1 MYIKE
6 IELNNFR
13 IYKGVNRIPLTPK
26 DDKNIFIVSGQNG
39 FGKTTF
45 LMSLVWCLYGKN
57 MEQVDAMYKKE
68 IADKGNYTKYIA
80 DSMNRKAA
88 EEGETEFSVTISFV
102 GVNVQNVLCDV
113 VVKRSYN
120 IITGTSDKIE
130 VSISGQPQEL
140 IENLSQDNQEGEEIF
155 IRDFILPIAIAKF
168 FFFDAEKI
176 TSLAEINQKDQ
187 RRQLSQ
193 AYSEVLGIQKYET
206 LKDNL
211 EDKLD
216 EFRGRSENWRYQSQL
231 NTLESKIKNAD
242 LKIEIYEN
250 QISELNESITQKKYE
265 SDEILKKLVRAG
277 DKMSLEDLAK
287 LQEEKAK
294 LEKNKNELQ
303 EQLKGTFDF
312 IPFALAGE
320 TLANVSEQ
328 IDKEKLLS
336 EQKYK
341 QDDVKDKI
349 TKIRQDIES
358 EKQTLKFVPEIQT
371 ADFFIKQIE
380 KLVKKYFYSDVQE
393 IDENLKTLHDFSAN
407 QTNEINQLISSIKN
421 NFKYQFE
428 NLNNDY
434 SHIKNQLDA
443 INRKIRDAE
452 RNAQDSHIAD
462 LRDKKEKL
470 DLEISEKQQETGAL
484 NKNIFDLK
492 EELKKNK
499 QEQTSLRNMI
509 DARAKYSVKAQK
521 TKQLVNTLEVFITKF
536 KEQKKESL
544 QTKMLDALT
553 RLLHKKEF
561 VQRVDVDILTSED
574 IDIIL
579 YGENNKEIDKSGLSM
594 GERQLYASALLS
606 SLVSES
612 EIDFPVFIDS
622 PMQKFDKQHAEN
634 IIKYFY
640 PNVAKQVV
648 IYPLLYK
655 ELNEDEYKLLQ
666 ANVCKTFLINNTS
679 SDSSEFLET
688 EPDKF
693 FTTYNQISNANYH
706 KDF

>member
-13 IYKGVNRIPLTPK
+13 IYKGVNKISLAPK
-26 DDKNIFIVSGQNG
+26 GEKNIVIVSGQNG

-57 MEQVDAMYKKE
+57 MEQVDSMYKKE
-68 IADKGNYTKYIA
+68 IDDKGNYTKYIA
-80 DSMNRKAA
+80 DSMNRKAF
-88 EEGETEFSVTISFV
+88 EEGETEFSVTISFS

-120 IITGTSDKIE
+120 IVTGTSDKIE
-130 VSISGQPQEL
+130 VLISGQPQEL
-140 IENLSQDNQEGEEIF
+140 IDNLSQDNQKGEEIF

-216 EFRGRSENWRYQSQL
+216 EYRKKSAKKEDKQKLNQIGTDIL
-231 NTLESKIKNAD
+231 NTELEIDNNEATIQEIKD
-242 LKIEIYEN
+242 EITL
-250 QISELNESITQKKYE
+250 IKRE
-265 SDEILKKLVRAG
+265 SDEISLKLVKAG
-277 DKMSLEDLAK
+277 AKMSLEELNNFRK
-287 LQEEKAK
+287 EQ
-294 LEKNKNELQ
+294 LELDQKKNSIQ
-303 EQLKGTFDF
+303 DQLKGTFDF

-320 TLANVSEQ
+320 TLANVAEQ
-328 IDKEKLLS
+328 IENERLLS

-341 QDDVKDKI
+341 QDDVKEKI

-358 EKQTLKFVPEIQT
+358 EKQTLKFVPEVQT
-371 ADFFIKQIE
+371 SDFYITQIE
-380 KLVKKYFYSDVQE
+380 KLVKKYFFSDIQD
-393 IDENLKTLHDFSAN
+393 IDENLKIIHDFSAN
-407 QTNEINQLISSIKN
+407 QTNEINQLVTSIKN

-428 NLNNDY
+428 KLNTEY
-434 SHIKNQLDA
+434 SLIKNQLDS

-452 RNAQDSHIAD
+452 KNAQDSHIAD
-462 LRDKKEKL
+462 LRDKKVTL
-470 DLEISEKQQETGAL
+470 DKNLSEKEQEIGSL
-484 NKNIFDLK
+484 NQKIDDLK
-492 EELKKNK
+492 ERLKKLR
-499 QEQTSLRNMI
+499 QEQTSIRKQI
-509 DARAKYSVKAQK
+509 DDSTQFSEKEQK
-521 TKQLVNTLEVFITKF
+521 TKQLIKTLEIFITKF

-544 QTKMLDALT
+544 QKKMLDALT
-553 RLLHKKEF
+553 RLLHKKDF
-561 VQRVDVDILTSED
+561 VHHVDVDILTSED

-579 YGENNKEIDKSGLSM
+579 YSKANKEIDKSGLSM

-634 IIKYFY
+634 IIKHFY
-640 PNVAKQVV
+640 PNVSNQVV

-655 ELNEDEYKLLQ
+655 ELTEEEYKLLQ
-666 ANVCKTFLINNTS
+666 PNVCKTFLILNTS
-679 SDSSEFLET
+679 TDSSEFIET
-688 EPDKF
+688 EPKNF
-693 FTTYNQISNANYH
+693 FTTYNKISNAN
-706 KDF
+706 

>member
-13 IYKGVNRIPLTPK
+13 IYKGVNRISLIPK
-26 DDKNIFIVSGQNG
+26 DEKNIVIVSGQNG

-68 IADKGNYTKYIA
+68 IDEKGSYTRYIT

-88 EEGETEFSVTISFV
+88 EEGKTEFSVTISFAE
-102 GVNVQNVLCDV
+102 VNVQNVLCDV
-113 VVKRSYN
+113 VVRRSYN
-120 IITGTSDKIE
+120 IVTGTSDKIE
-130 VSISGQPQEL
+130 VLISGQPQEL
-140 IENLSQDNQEGEEIF
+140 IENLSQDNQKSEEIF

-206 LKDNL
+206 LKNDL

-216 EFRGRSENWRYQSQL
+216 EYRKKSAKKEDKQKLNQL
-231 NTLESKIKNAD
+231 EADIKNAD
-242 LKIEIYEN
+242 IEIEN
-250 QISELNESITQKKYE
+250 CENKITELKEQITQKKHE
-265 SDEILKKLVRAG
+265 SDDISLKLVKAG
-277 DKMSLEDLAK
+277 DKMSLEELTS
-287 LQEEKAK
+287 LQTEKSK
-294 LEKNKNELQ
+294 LEQNKNTLQ

-320 TLANVSEQ
+320 TLANVAEQ
-328 IDKEKLLS
+328 IEYERLLS

-341 QDDVKDKI
+341 QDDVKEKI
-349 TKIRQDIES
+349 TKIRQDIEI
-358 EKQTLKFVPEIQT
+358 EKPNSKVIFDRIQIC
-371 ADFFIKQIE
+371 DFYELQIE
-380 KLVKKYFYSDVQE
+380 RLVKKYFYSDVQE
-393 IDENLKTLHDFSAN
+393 INENLKILHEFSAN
-407 QTNEINQLISSIKN
+407 QTNEINQLISSVKN

-428 NLNNDY
+428 NLNNEY
-434 SHIKNQLDA
+434 SYIKNQLDA
-443 INRKIRDAE
+443 ISRKIRDAE
-452 RNAQDSHIAD
+452 KNAQDSHIAD
-462 LRDKKEKL
+462 LRDKKEIL
-470 DLEISEKQQETGAL
+470 DKKISEKEQEVGAL
-484 NKNIFDLK
+484 NQKIDDLK
-492 EELKKNK
+492 EVLKKYRQDLTAIRK
-499 QEQTSLRNMI
+499 QI
-509 DARAKYSVKAQK
+509 DDSTQYSEKEQK
-521 TKQLVNTLEVFITKF
+521 TKQIIRTLEIFITKF

-544 QTKMLDALT
+544 QLKMLDALT
-553 RLLHKKEF
+553 RLLHKKDF

-574 IDIIL
+574 IDIVL
-579 YGENNKEIDKSGLSM
+579 YGENDKEIDKSGLSM

-634 IIKYFY
+634 IIRHFY

-655 ELNEDEYKLLQ
+655 ELTEDEYNLLQ
-666 ANVCKTFLINNTS
+666 SNVCKTFLINNTS

-688 EPDKF
+688 EPHKF
-693 FTTYNQISNANYH
+693 FSTYNQINDAN
-706 KDF
+706 

>member
-13 IYKGVNRIPLTPK
+13 IYKGVNRISLMPK
-26 DDKNIFIVSGQNG
+26 DGKNIIIVSGQNG

-68 IADKGNYTKYIA
+68 IDDKNNYTKYIT

-88 EEGETEFSVTISFV
+88 ENGETEFSVTISFS

-120 IITGTSDKIE
+120 IITGTSDIIE
-130 VSISGQPQEL
+130 VLISGQPQEL
-140 IENLSQDNQEGEEIF
+140 IENLSKENQKGEEIF
-155 IRDFILPIAIAKF
+155 IREFILPIAIAKF

-187 RRQLSQ
+187 RRLLSQ

-206 LKDNL
+206 LKNNL

-216 EFRGRSENWRYQSQL
+216 EYRKKSAKKEDKQKL
-231 NTLESKIKNAD
+231 NELETTIKNAE
-242 LKIEIYEN
+242 LECEYCENTIIELEED
-250 QISELNESITQKKYE
+250 ISQKKHE
-265 SDEILKKLVRAG
+265 SDDISLKLIRAG
-277 DKMSLEDLAK
+277 DKMTLEELTNLRDDKANLEQKKKDLH
-287 LQEEKAK
+287 
-294 LEKNKNELQ
+294 

-320 TLANVSEQ
+320 TLANIAEQ
-328 IDKEKLLS
+328 IESERLLS

-341 QDDVKDKI
+341 QDDVKEKI

-358 EKQTLKFVPEIQT
+358 EKQTLKFVPEVKT
-371 ADFFIKQIE
+371 SDFFINQIE

-393 IDENLKTLHDFSAN
+393 IDETLKILHDFSAN
-407 QTNEINQLISSIKN
+407 QTNEINQLISSVKN

-434 SHIKNQLDA
+434 SYIKNQIDA

-452 RNAQDSHIAD
+452 KNAQDSHIAE
-462 LRDKKEKL
+462 LRDKKEQL
-470 DLEISEKQQETGAL
+470 NRNISEKEQRIGSLYQ
-484 NKNIFDLK
+484 KIDDLK
-492 EELKKNK
+492 EALKKHRK
-499 QEQTSLRNMI
+499 HQTDLRNQI
-509 DARAKYSVKAQK
+509 DDSVQYSKKEQK
-521 TKQLVNTLEVFITKF
+521 TKQLIKTLEVFITKF

-544 QTKMLDALT
+544 QIKMLDALT
-553 RLLHKKEF
+553 RLLHKKDF
-561 VQRVDVDILTSED
+561 VKQVDVDILTSED

-579 YGENNKEIDKSGLSM
+579 YNESDKEIDKSGLSM

-634 IIKYFY
+634 IIRHFY
-640 PNVAKQVV
+640 PNVSKQVV

-655 ELNEDEYKLLQ
+655 ELNEDEYKILQ
-666 ANVCKTFLINNTS
+666 SNVCKTFLINNIS

-688 EPDKF
+688 DPYNF
-693 FTTYNQISNANYH
+693 FNIYNQISNAN
-706 KDF
+706 

>member
-1 MYIKE
+1 MYISE

-13 IYKGVNRIPLTPK
+13 IYKGVNRISLTPK
-26 DDKNIFIVSGQNG
+26 DEKNIVIVSGQNG

-68 IADKGNYTKYIA
+68 IDDKGNYTKYIA

-88 EEGETEFSVTISFV
+88 EEGETEFSVTIYFS

-113 VVKRSYN
+113 IVKRSYN
-120 IITGTSDKIE
+120 IVTSTSDKIE
-130 VSISGQPQEL
+130 VLISGQPQEL
-140 IENLSQDNQEGEEIF
+140 IENLSQDNQKGEEIF

-216 EFRGRSENWRYQSQL
+216 EYRKKSAKKEDKQKLNQL
-231 NTLESKIKNAD
+231 EADIKNAD
-242 LKIEIYEN
+242 IEIEN
-250 QISELNESITQKKYE
+250 CEAKIKELKEEINQKKHD
-265 SDEILKKLVRAG
+265 SDEISLKLVKAG
-277 DKMSLEDLAK
+277 DKMSLEELTNLRNDKTDLEQKKSA
-287 LQEEKAK
+287 
-294 LEKNKNELQ
+294 LQ

-320 TLANVSEQ
+320 TLANVAEQ
-328 IDKEKLLS
+328 IENERLLS

-341 QDDVKDKI
+341 QDDVKEKI
-349 TKIRQDIES
+349 TRIRQDIEL
-358 EKQTLKFVPEIQT
+358 EKPNSKVVFDRIQIC
-371 ADFFIKQIE
+371 DFYEKQIE
-380 KLVKKYFYSDVQE
+380 KLVKKYFYSDIQE
-393 IDENLKTLHDFSAN
+393 IDENLKILHDFSAN
-407 QTNEINQLISSIKN
+407 QTNEINQLISSVKN

-428 NLNNDY
+428 NLNNEY
-434 SHIKNQLDA
+434 SYIKNQLDA

-452 RNAQDSHIAD
+452 KNAQDGHIAD
-462 LRDKKEKL
+462 LRDKKEQL
-470 DLEISEKQQETGAL
+470 DKKISEKEQEIGSL
-484 NKNIFDLK
+484 NQKIDDLK
-492 EELKKNK
+492 EQLKKHRQDQTAIRK
-499 QEQTSLRNMI
+499 QI
-509 DARAKYSVKAQK
+509 DDSTQYSEKEQK
-521 TKQLVNTLEVFITKF
+521 TKQLIKTLEIFITKF
-536 KEQKKESL
+536 KGQKKESL

-553 RLLHKKEF
+553 RLLHKKDF

-579 YGENNKEIDKSGLSM
+579 YNESNKEIDKSGLSM

-634 IIKYFY
+634 IIKHFY
-640 PNVAKQVV
+640 PSVSKQVI

-655 ELNEDEYKLLQ
+655 ELTEEEYRLLQ
-666 ANVCKTFLINNTS
+666 PNVCKTFLINNTS
-679 SDSSEFLET
+679 IDSSQFLEI
-688 EPDKF
+688 EPDNF
-693 FTTYNQISNANYH
+693 FTTYNQISNAN
-706 KDF
+706 

>member
-13 IYKGVNRIPLTPK
+13 IYKGVNKISLAPK
-26 DDKNIFIVSGQNG
+26 GEKNIVIVSGQNG

-57 MEQVDAMYKKE
+57 MEQVDSMYKKE
-68 IADKGNYTKYIA
+68 IDDKGNYTKYIA
-80 DSMNRKAA
+80 DSMNRKAF
-88 EEGETEFSVTISFV
+88 EEGETEFSVTISFS

-113 VVKRSYN
+113 IVKRSYN
-120 IITGTSDKIE
+120 IVSGTSDKIE
-130 VSISGQPQEL
+130 VWISGQPQEL
-140 IENLSQDNQEGEEIF
+140 IENLSQDNQKGEEIF

-193 AYSEVLGIQKYET
+193 AYSEVLGIQKYEM

-216 EFRGRSENWRYQSQL
+216 EYRKKSAKKDDKQKL
-231 NTLESKIKNAD
+231 NSLEAYIKNAD
-242 LKIEIYEN
+242 LEIDN
-250 QISELNESITQKKYE
+250 NEARICDLKDEINLIKRE
-265 SDEILKKLVRAG
+265 SDEISLKLVKAG
-277 DKMSLEDLAK
+277 DKMSLEELSNLK
-287 LQEEKAK
+287 EEKIN
-294 LEKNKNELQ
+294 LELKKNQIQ
-303 EQLKGTFDF
+303 EQLKGTFDY

-320 TLANVSEQ
+320 ILANVSEQ
-328 IDKEKLLS
+328 IENERLLS

-341 QDDVKDKI
+341 QDDVKEKI

-371 ADFFIKQIE
+371 SDFYINQIE
-380 KLVKKYFYSDVQE
+380 KLVKKYFFADVQD
-393 IDENLKTLHDFSAN
+393 IDENLKIIHDFSAN
-407 QTNEINQLISSIKN
+407 QTNELNQLISSIKN

-428 NLNNDY
+428 KLNTEY
-434 SHIKNQLDA
+434 SSLKNQLDS

-452 RNAQDSHIAD
+452 KNAQDSHIAE
-462 LRDKKEKL
+462 LRDKKVIL
-470 DLEISEKQQETGAL
+470 DNTQSEKQQEIGSL
-484 NKNIFDLK
+484 NQKIDDSK
-492 EELKKNK
+492 ERLKKFR
-499 QEQTSLRNMI
+499 QEQTAIRKQI
-509 DARAKYSVKAQK
+509 DDSTQFSEKEQK
-521 TKQLVNTLEVFITKF
+521 TKQLIKTLEIFITKF

-544 QTKMLDALT
+544 QKKMLDALT
-553 RLLHKKEF
+553 RLLHKKDF
-561 VQRVDVDILTSED
+561 VHHVDVDILTSED

-579 YGENNKEIDKSGLSM
+579 YSDANKEIDKSGLSM

-634 IIKYFY
+634 IIKHFY
-640 PNVAKQVV
+640 PNVSNQVV

-655 ELNEDEYKLLQ
+655 ELTEEEYKLLQ
-666 ANVCKTFLINNTS
+666 PNVCKTFLILNTS
-679 SDSSEFLET
+679 TDSSEFLET
-688 EPDKF
+688 EPKNF
-693 FTTYNQISNANYH
+693 FTTYNKISNAN
-706 KDF
+706 

>member
-13 IYKGVNRIPLTPK
+13 IYKGVNKISLAPK
-26 DDKNIFIVSGQNG
+26 GEKNIVIVSGQNG

-57 MEQVDAMYKKE
+57 MEQVDSMYKKE
-68 IADKGNYTKYIA
+68 IDDKGNYTKYIA
-80 DSMNRKAA
+80 DSMNRKAF
-88 EEGETEFSVTISFV
+88 EEGETEFSVTISFS

-120 IITGTSDKIE
+120 IVTGTSDKIE
-130 VSISGQPQEL
+130 VLISGQPQEL
-140 IENLSQDNQEGEEIF
+140 IDNLSQDNQKGEEIF

-216 EFRGRSENWRYQSQL
+216 EYRKKSAKKEDKQKL
-231 NTLESKIKNAD
+231 
-242 LKIEIYEN
+242 N
-250 QISELNESITQKKYE
+250 QIGTDILNAELEIDNNEATIQEIKDEITHVKRE
-265 SDEILKKLVRAG
+265 SDEISLKLVKAG
-277 DKMSLEDLAK
+277 AKMSLEELNNFRK
-287 LQEEKAK
+287 EQ
-294 LEKNKNELQ
+294 LELEQKKNSIQ
-303 EQLKGTFDF
+303 DQLKGTFDF

-320 TLANVSEQ
+320 TLANVAEQ
-328 IDKEKLLS
+328 IENERLLS

-341 QDDVKDKI
+341 QDDVKEKI

-358 EKQTLKFVPEIQT
+358 EKQTLKFVPEVQT
-371 ADFFIKQIE
+371 SDFYITQIE
-380 KLVKKYFYSDVQE
+380 KLVKKYFFSDIQD
-393 IDENLKTLHDFSAN
+393 IDENLKIIHDFSAN
-407 QTNEINQLISSIKN
+407 QTNEINQLVTSIKN

-428 NLNNDY
+428 KLNTEY
-434 SHIKNQLDA
+434 SFIKNQLDS

-452 RNAQDSHIAD
+452 KNAQDSHIAD
-462 LRDKKEKL
+462 LRDKKVIL
-470 DLEISEKQQETGAL
+470 DNNLSEKEQEIGSL
-484 NKNIFDLK
+484 NQKIDDLK
-492 EELKKNK
+492 ERLKKLR
-499 QEQTSLRNMI
+499 QEQTSIRKQI
-509 DARAKYSVKAQK
+509 DDSTQFSEKEQK
-521 TKQLVNTLEVFITKF
+521 TKQLIKTLEIFITKF

-544 QTKMLDALT
+544 QKKMLDALT
-553 RLLHKKEF
+553 RLLHKKDF
-561 VQRVDVDILTSED
+561 VHHVDVDILTSED

-579 YGENNKEIDKSGLSM
+579 YNKANKEIDKSGLSM

-634 IIKYFY
+634 IIKHFY
-640 PNVAKQVV
+640 PNVSNQVV

-655 ELNEDEYKLLQ
+655 ELTEEEYKLLQ
-666 ANVCKTFLINNTS
+666 PNVCKTFLILNTS
-679 SDSSEFLET
+679 TDSSEFLET
-688 EPDKF
+688 EPKNF
-693 FTTYNQISNANYH
+693 FTTYNKISNAN
-706 KDF
+706 

>member
-13 IYKGVNRIPLTPK
+13 IYKGVNRISLMPK
-26 DDKNIFIVSGQNG
+26 DDKNIVIVSGQNG

-68 IADKGNYTKYIA
+68 IDDKGNYTKYIA

-88 EEGETEFSVTISFV
+88 ENGETEFSVTISFS

-130 VSISGQPQEL
+130 VLISGQPQEL
-140 IENLSQDNQEGEEIF
+140 IENLSQDNQKGEEIF

-206 LKDNL
+206 LKNNL
-211 EDKLD
+211 DDKLD
-216 EFRGRSENWRYQSQL
+216 EYRKKSAKKEDKQKLNQL
-231 NTLESKIKNAD
+231 EADIKNAD
-242 LKIEIYEN
+242 LEIENCETKIKELKEEIN
-250 QISELNESITQKKYE
+250 QKKHE
-265 SDEILKKLVRAG
+265 SDEISLKLVKAG
-277 DKMSLEDLAK
+277 DKMSLEELTN
-287 LQEEKAK
+287 LRNEKTN
-294 LEKNKNELQ
+294 LEQKKNTLQ

-320 TLANVSEQ
+320 TLANVAEQ
-328 IDKEKLLS
+328 IESERLLS
-336 EQKYK
+336 EQKYR
-341 QDDVKDKI
+341 QDDVKEKI
-349 TKIRQDIES
+349 TKIRQDIEL
-358 EKQTLKFVPEIQT
+358 EKPNSKVVFDRIQIC
-371 ADFFIKQIE
+371 DFYERQIE
-380 KLVKKYFYSDVQE
+380 KLVRKYFYSDIE
-393 IDENLKTLHDFSAN
+393 DIEENLKTLHDFSAN
-407 QTNEINQLISSIKN
+407 QTNEINQLISSVKN

-428 NLNNDY
+428 NLNNEY
-434 SHIKNQLDA
+434 ASIKNQLDA

-452 RNAQDSHIAD
+452 KNSQDSHIAD
-462 LRDKKEKL
+462 LRDKKEIL
-470 DLEISEKQQETGAL
+470 DVKISEKEQEIGSL
-484 NKNIFDLK
+484 NQKIDDFK
-492 EELKKNK
+492 EQLKKFRQDQTAIRK
-499 QEQTSLRNMI
+499 QI
-509 DARAKYSVKAQK
+509 DDSMQYSEKEQK
-521 TKQLVNTLEVFITKF
+521 TKQLIKTLEVFITKF

-544 QTKMLDALT
+544 QTKMLNTLT
-553 RLLHKKEF
+553 RLLHKKDF

-574 IDIIL
+574 IDIVL
-579 YGENNKEIDKSGLSM
+579 YNESNKEIDKSGLSM

-634 IIKYFY
+634 IIKHFY
-640 PNVAKQVV
+640 PSVSKQVI

-655 ELNEDEYKLLQ
+655 ELTEEEYELLQ
-666 ANVCKTFLINNTS
+666 PNVCKTFLINNTS
-679 SDSSEFLET
+679 TDSSEFLET
-688 EPDKF
+688 ETDNF
-693 FTTYNQISNANYH
+693 FTTYNMISNAN
-706 KDF
+706 

>member
-1 MYIKE
+1 MLINE

-13 IYKGVNRIPLTPK
+13 IYKGVNRISLTPK
-26 DDKNIFIVSGQNG
+26 EGKNVIIVSGQNG

-68 IADKGNYTKYIA
+68 IDDKGNYTKYIA
-80 DSMNRKAA
+80 DSMNRKSA
-88 EEGETEFSVTISFV
+88 EEGETEFWVKISFS
-102 GVNVQNVLCDV
+102 GVNVQNVMCDV

-120 IITGTSDKIE
+120 IVTGTSDKIE
-130 VSISGQPQEL
+130 VWISGQPQEL
-140 IENLSQDNQEGEEIF
+140 IENLSQDNQKGEEIF

-187 RRQLSQ
+187 RRQLSK

-216 EFRGRSENWRYQSQL
+216 EYRKKSAKKEDKQKLNQLEADIKNTDIEIENC
-231 NTLESKIKNAD
+231 ESKIKD
-242 LKIEIYEN
+242 LKEEIN
-250 QISELNESITQKKYE
+250 QKKHE
-265 SDEILKKLVRAG
+265 SDDISLKLVKAG
-277 DKMSLEDLAK
+277 DKMSLEELTELRREKSNLEQTKNA
-287 LQEEKAK
+287 LQEK
-294 LEKNKNELQ
+294 LKEV
-303 EQLKGTFDF
+303 FDF

-320 TLANVSEQ
+320 ILANVAEQ
-328 IDKEKLLS
+328 IEGERLLS

-341 QDDVKDKI
+341 QDDVREKI
-349 TKIRQDIES
+349 IKIRQDIEW
-358 EKQTLKFVPEIQT
+358 EKQALKIVLDIQT
-371 ADFFIKQIE
+371 SDFYIEQIE
-380 KLVKKYFYSDVQE
+380 KLVKKYFYSDIQE
-393 IDENLKTLHDFSAN
+393 FNENLKPLHDFSAN

-421 NFKYQFE
+421 NFKLKFE
-428 NLNNDY
+428 SLNTEY
-434 SHIKNQLDA
+434 SYVKNQLDA

-452 RNAQDSHIAD
+452 KNAQDGHIAE
-462 LRDKKEKL
+462 LRNKKEILDKK
-470 DLEISEKQQETGAL
+470 ISEKEQEKGSL
-484 NKNIFDLK
+484 NQKIDNLK
-492 EELKKNK
+492 ENLKKHRQDQTAIRK
-499 QEQTSLRNMI
+499 QI
-509 DARAKYSVKAQK
+509 DDSTQYSEKEQK
-521 TKQLVNTLEVFITKF
+521 TKQLIKTLEVFILKF

-553 RLLHKKEF
+553 RLLHKKDF
-561 VQRVDVDILTSED
+561 VRRVDVDILTSED

-579 YGENNKEIDKSGLSM
+579 YNQSNKEIDKSGLSM

-634 IIKYFY
+634 IIKHFY
-640 PNVAKQVV
+640 PSVAKQVV
-648 IYPLLYK
+648 IYPLLHK
-655 ELNEDEYKLLQ
+655 ELTEEEYQLLQ
-666 ANVCKTFLINNTS
+666 PNVCKTFLIHNTS
-679 SDSSEFLET
+679 TDSSQFLET
-688 EPDKF
+688 EPSNF
-693 FTTYNQISNANYH
+693 FTKYNQISNAN
-706 KDF
+706 

>member
-13 IYKGVNRIPLTPK
+13 IYKGVNRISLMPK
-26 DDKNIFIVSGQNG
+26 GKKNIVIVSGQNG

-68 IADKGNYTKYIA
+68 IDDKGNYTKYIT
-80 DSMNRKAA
+80 DSMNRKAV
-88 EEGETEFSVTISFV
+88 EEGETEFSVTISFS

-113 VVKRSYN
+113 VIKRSYN
-120 IITGTSDKIE
+120 IVTGTSDKIE
-130 VSISGQPQEL
+130 VLISGQPQEL
-140 IENLSQDNQEGEEIF
+140 IENLSQDNQKGEEIF

-193 AYSEVLGIQKYET
+193 AYSEVLGIQKYEI

-216 EFRGRSENWRYQSQL
+216 EYRKKSAKKEDKQKLNQL
-231 NTLESKIKNAD
+231 GTDIQNVDLEIETCETKIKE
-242 LKIEIYEN
+242 LKEEIN
-250 QISELNESITQKKYE
+250 QKKHD
-265 SDEILKKLVRAG
+265 SDEISLKLVKAG
-277 DKMSLEDLAK
+277 DKMGLEELINLQKDKSDLEQK
-287 LQEEKAK
+287 KNVLQER
-294 LEKNKNELQ
+294 
-303 EQLKGTFDF
+303 LKGTFDF

-320 TLANVSEQ
+320 TLANVAEQ
-328 IDKEKLLS
+328 IESERLLS

-341 QDDVKDKI
+341 QDDVKEKI

-371 ADFFIKQIE
+371 ADFYISQIE
-380 KLVKKYFYSDVQE
+380 KLVKKYFYSDIQE
-393 IDENLKTLHDFSAN
+393 IDENLKILHDFSTN
-407 QTNEINQLISSIKN
+407 QTNEINQLISSVKN

-428 NLNNDY
+428 NLNNEY
-434 SHIKNQLDA
+434 SYIKNQIDA

-452 RNAQDSHIAD
+452 KNAQDSHIAD
-462 LRDKKEKL
+462 LRDKKEQL
-470 DLEISEKQQETGAL
+470 DRKISEKEQEIGSL
-484 NKNIFDLK
+484 NQKIDDLK
-492 EELKKNK
+492 EQLKKHRQDQTAIRK
-499 QEQTSLRNMI
+499 QIDDSTQYSEKEQR
-509 DARAKYSVKAQK
+509 
-521 TKQLVNTLEVFITKF
+521 TKQLIKTLEVFITKF

-553 RLLHKKEF
+553 RLLHKKGF

-574 IDIIL
+574 IDIVL
-579 YGENNKEIDKSGLSM
+579 YNGANKEIDKSGLSM

-634 IIKYFY
+634 IIKHFY

-655 ELNEDEYKLLQ
+655 ELNEDEYKLLRS
-666 ANVCKTFLINNTS
+666 NVCKTFLINNTS
-679 SDSSEFLET
+679 TDSSEFLET

-693 FTTYNQISNANYH
+693 FTTYNQINNAN
-706 KDF
+706 

>member
-1 MYIKE
+1 MLITE

-13 IYKGVNRIPLTPK
+13 IYKGVNRISLTPQQ
-26 DDKNIFIVSGQNG
+26 DKNVIIVSGQNG

-68 IADKGNYTKYIA
+68 IDDKGNYTKYIA
-80 DSMNRKAA
+80 DSMNRKSA
-88 EEGETEFSVTISFV
+88 EEGETEFWVKISFS
-102 GVNVQNVLCDV
+102 GVNVQNVICDV

-120 IITGTSDKIE
+120 IVTGTSDKIE
-130 VSISGQPQEL
+130 VLISGQPQEL
-140 IENLSQDNQEGEEIF
+140 IENLSQDNQKGEEIF

-187 RRQLSQ
+187 RRQLSK

-216 EFRGRSENWRYQSQL
+216 EYRKKSAKKEDKQKLNQLEADIKNTDIEIENC
-231 NTLESKIKNAD
+231 ESKIKD
-242 LKIEIYEN
+242 LKEEIN
-250 QISELNESITQKKYE
+250 QKKHE
-265 SDEILKKLVRAG
+265 SDDISLKLVKAG
-277 DKMSLEDLAK
+277 DKMSLEELTELRMEKSSLEQTKNA
-287 LQEEKAK
+287 LQEK
-294 LEKNKNELQ
+294 LKEV
-303 EQLKGTFDF
+303 FDF

-320 TLANVSEQ
+320 ILANVAEQ
-328 IDKEKLLS
+328 IEGERLLS

-341 QDDVKDKI
+341 QEDVKEKI

-358 EKQTLKFVPEIQT
+358 EKQTLKFVPEVQT
-371 ADFFIKQIE
+371 ADFYIKQIE
-380 KLVKKYFYSDVQE
+380 KLVKKYFYSDVQD
-393 IDENLKTLHDFSAN
+393 IDENLKPLHDFSAN
-407 QTNEINQLISSIKN
+407 QTNEINQLISSVKN
-421 NFKYQFE
+421 NFKLTFE
-428 NLNNDY
+428 NLNTEY
-434 SHIKNQLDA
+434 SYVKNQLDA

-452 RNAQDSHIAD
+452 KNAQDGHIAE
-462 LRDKKEKL
+462 LRDKKEIL
-470 DLEISEKQQETGAL
+470 DKKISEKEQEIGSL
-484 NKNIFDLK
+484 NQKIDNLK
-492 EELKKNK
+492 ETLKKYRQDQTAIRK
-499 QEQTSLRNMI
+499 QI
-509 DARAKYSVKAQK
+509 DDSTQYSDKEKK
-521 TKQLVNTLEVFITKF
+521 TKQLIKTLEVFILKF

-553 RLLHKKEF
+553 RLLHKKDF
-561 VQRVDVDILTSED
+561 VRRVDVDILTSED

-579 YGENNKEIDKSGLSM
+579 YNQSNKEIDKSGLSM

-634 IIKYFY
+634 IIKHFY
-640 PNVAKQVV
+640 PSVAKQVI
-648 IYPLLYK
+648 IYPLLHK
-655 ELNEDEYKLLQ
+655 ELTEEEYQLLQ
-666 ANVCKTFLINNTS
+666 PNVCKTFLINNTS
-679 SDSSEFLET
+679 TDSSQFLET
-688 EPDKF
+688 EPSKF
-693 FTTYNQISNANYH
+693 FTTYNQISNAN
-706 KDF
+706 

>member
-13 IYKGVNRIPLTPK
+13 IYKGINRISLTPK
-26 DDKNIFIVSGQNG
+26 DKKNIVIVSGQNG

-68 IADKGNYTKYIA
+68 IDDKGNYTKYIT

-88 EEGETEFSVTISFV
+88 ENGETEFSVTILFT

-120 IITGTSDKIE
+120 IVTGTSDRIE
-130 VSISGQPQEL
+130 VLISGQPQEL
-140 IENLSQDNQEGEEIF
+140 IENLSQDNQKGEEIF

-216 EFRGRSENWRYQSQL
+216 EYRKKSAKKEDKQKLNQL
-231 NTLESKIKNAD
+231 EADIKNAD
-242 LKIEIYEN
+242 IEIEN
-250 QISELNESITQKKYE
+250 CETKIKELKDEINLKKHE
-265 SDEILKKLVRAG
+265 SDEILLKLVKAG
-277 DKMSLEDLAK
+277 DKMSLEELAK
-287 LQEEKAK
+287 LREEKSN
-294 LEKNKNELQ
+294 LEQKKNALQ
-303 EQLKGTFDF
+303 EQLKGTYDF

-320 TLANVSEQ
+320 ALANVAEQ
-328 IDKEKLLS
+328 IEGERLLS

-341 QDDVKDKI
+341 QDDVKEKI
-349 TKIRQDIES
+349 TKIRQDIEL
-358 EKQTLKFVPEIQT
+358 EKPNSKVIFDRIQIC
-371 ADFFIKQIE
+371 DFYEQQIE
-380 KLVKKYFYSDVQE
+380 RLVKKHFYSDVQE
-393 IDENLKTLHDFSAN
+393 IDNNLKILHDFSAN
-407 QTNEINQLISSIKN
+407 QTNEINQLISSVKN

-428 NLNNDY
+428 NLNSDY
-434 SHIKNQLDA
+434 SYIKNQLDS

-452 RNAQDSHIAD
+452 KNAQDGHIAD
-462 LRDKKEKL
+462 LRDKKEIL
-470 DLEISEKQQETGAL
+470 DQKISEKEQEIGSL
-484 NKNIFDLK
+484 NQKIEDIK
-492 EELKKNK
+492 EALKKHRQDQTAIRK
-499 QEQTSLRNMI
+499 QI
-509 DARAKYSVKAQK
+509 DDSTQYSEKEQK
-521 TKQLVNTLEVFITKF
+521 TKQLIKTLEVFILKF

-544 QTKMLDALT
+544 QIKMLDALT
-553 RLLHKKEF
+553 RLLHKKDF

-579 YGENNKEIDKSGLSM
+579 YNESNKEIDKSGLSM

-634 IIKYFY
+634 IIKHFY
-640 PNVAKQVV
+640 PSVSKQVI

-655 ELNEDEYKLLQ
+655 ELTEEEYQLLQ
-666 ANVCKTFLINNTS
+666 PNVCKTFLINNTS
-679 SDSSEFLET
+679 TDSSQFLET
-688 EPDKF
+688 EPDNF
-693 FTTYNQISNANYH
+693 FETYNQLSNAN
-706 KDF
+706 

>member
-6 IELNNFR
+6 IELNNFK
-13 IYKGVNRIPLTPK
+13 IYKGVNRISLIPK
-26 DDKNIFIVSGQNG
+26 DEKNIVIVSGQNG

-68 IADKGNYTKYIA
+68 IDDKGSYTKYIA
-80 DSMNRKAA
+80 DGMNRKAR
-88 EEGETEFSVTISFV
+88 EEGETEFSVTVSFC
-102 GVNVQNVLCDV
+102 GVNVQNVPCDV
-113 VVKRSYN
+113 TVKRSYN

-130 VSISGQPQEL
+130 VLISGQPQEL
-140 IENLSQDNQEGEEIF
+140 IESLSQDHQKGEEIF
-155 IRDFILPIAIAKF
+155 IREFILPIAIAKF

-216 EFRGRSENWRYQSQL
+216 EYRKKSARKEDEQNL
-231 NTLESKIKNAD
+231 NRLEADIKNAE
-242 LKIEIYEN
+242 IEIKGCEN
-250 QISELNESITQKKYE
+250 QINDLREEITQHKHN
-265 SDEILKKLVRAG
+265 SDEISLKLVKAG
-277 DKMSLEDLAK
+277 DKMSLEELTRLRDEK
-287 LQEEKAK
+287 LR
-294 LEKNKNELQ
+294 LEQQKSTLQ
-303 EQLKGTFDF
+303 DRLKEIYDF

-320 TLANVSEQ
+320 VLANVAEQ
-328 IDKEKLLS
+328 IENERMLS

-341 QDDVKDKI
+341 QDDVKEKI
-349 TKIRQDIES
+349 TRIRQDIES
-358 EKQTLKFVPEIQT
+358 EKQALKFVPEVQT
-371 ADFFIKQIE
+371 ADFYIGQIE
-380 KLVKKYFYSDVQE
+380 KLVKKYFYSDVPE
-393 IDENLKTLHDFSAN
+393 VDPNLKTLHDFSQN
-407 QTNEINQLISSIKN
+407 QANEISQLITSVKN

-428 NLNNDY
+428 SLNNEY

-443 INRKIRDAE
+443 INRRIRDAE
-452 RNAQDSHIAD
+452 QNAQDSHIAD
-462 LRDKKEKL
+462 LRDKKAQL
-470 DLEISEKQQETGAL
+470 DQKISDKEQEIGAL
-484 NKNIFDLK
+484 NLKIDISKEDLK
-492 EELKKNK
+492 RYRQDHTALRK
-499 QEQTSLRNMI
+499 QI
-509 DARAKYSVKAQK
+509 DDSIQYSGKEQK
-521 TKQLVNTLEVFITKF
+521 TKQLIKTLEIFITQF

-544 QTKMLDALT
+544 QAKMLDALT
-553 RLLHKKEF
+553 RLLHKKDF
-561 VQRVDVDILTSED
+561 VRRVDVDILTSED
-574 IDIIL
+574 IDIVL
-579 YGENNKEIDKSGLSM
+579 YGENDKEIDKSGLSM

-640 PNVAKQVV
+640 PSVSKQVV

-655 ELNEDEYKLLQ
+655 ELTEEEYGLLQ
-666 ANVCKTFLINNTS
+666 PNVCKTFLINNTS
-679 SDSSEFLET
+679 TDSSEFLET
-688 EPDKF
+688 EPNRF
-693 FTTYNQISNANYH
+693 FATYNLMNNAN
-706 KDF
+706 

>member
-13 IYKGVNRIPLTPK
+13 IYKGINRISLTPK
-26 DDKNIFIVSGQNG
+26 DEKNIVIVSGQNG

-45 LMSLVWCLYGKN
+45 LMSLVWCLYGRN

-68 IADKGNYTKYIA
+68 IDEKGNYTRYIA

-88 EEGETEFSVTISFV
+88 EEGETEFSVAISFS
-102 GVNVQNVLCDV
+102 GVSVQNVLCDV

-130 VSISGQPQEL
+130 VWISGQPQEL
-140 IENLSQDNQEGEEIF
+140 IENLSQDNQKGEEIF

-187 RRQLSQ
+187 RRQLSR

-206 LKDNL
+206 LKENL

-216 EFRGRSENWRYQSQL
+216 EYRKKSAKKEDKQKLNQLEADIKNVDIEIENC
-231 NTLESKIKNAD
+231 EVKIKD
-242 LKIEIYEN
+242 LK
-250 QISELNESITQKKYE
+250 ESINQKKHE
-265 SDEILKKLVRAG
+265 SDDISLKLIKAG
-277 DKMSLEDLAK
+277 DKMSLEELTNLREEK
-287 LQEEKAK
+287 SSLEQTKTGLQEK
-294 LEKNKNELQ
+294 LKE
-303 EQLKGTFDF
+303 TFDF

-320 TLANVSEQ
+320 TLANIAEQ
-328 IDKEKLLS
+328 IEGERLLS

-341 QDDVKDKI
+341 QEDVKEKI
-349 TKIRQDIES
+349 TKIRQDIEL
-358 EKQTLKFVPEIQT
+358 EKPNSKVVFDRIQIC
-371 ADFFIKQIE
+371 DFYEQQIE
-380 KLVKKYFYSDVQE
+380 RLVKKYFYSDVHE
-393 IDENLKTLHDFSAN
+393 INENLKTIHDFSAN
-407 QTNEINQLISSIKN
+407 QTNEINQLISSVKN

-428 NLNNDY
+428 NLNNEY

-452 RNAQDSHIAD
+452 KNAQDGHIAE
-462 LRDKKEKL
+462 LRDKKEIIDQK
-470 DLEISEKQQETGAL
+470 ISENQQEVGSL
-484 NKNIFDLK
+484 NQKIDDLK
-492 EELKKNK
+492 EALKKHRKDQTEIRK
-499 QEQTSLRNMI
+499 QI
-509 DARAKYSVKAQK
+509 DDSTQYSEKEQK
-521 TKQLVNTLEVFITKF
+521 TKQLIKTLEIFITKF

-544 QTKMLDALT
+544 QTKMLNALT
-553 RLLHKKEF
+553 RLLHKKDF
-561 VQRVDVDILTSED
+561 VKRVDVDILTSED

-579 YGENNKEIDKSGLSM
+579 YNQSNKEIDKSGLSM

-634 IIKYFY
+634 IIKHFY
-640 PNVAKQVV
+640 PSVSKQVI

-655 ELNEDEYKLLQ
+655 ELTEEEYRLLQ
-666 ANVCKTFLINNTS
+666 PNVCKTFLINNTS
-679 SDSSEFLET
+679 TDSSEFLET
-688 EPDKF
+688 EPDNF
-693 FTTYNQISNANYH
+693 FTIYNQISNAN
-706 KDF
+706 

>member
-1 MYIKE
+1 MLINE

-13 IYKGVNRIPLTPK
+13 IYKGVNRISLTPK
-26 DDKNIFIVSGQNG
+26 EGKNVIIVSGQNG

-68 IADKGNYTKYIA
+68 IDDKGNYTKYIA
-80 DSMNRKAA
+80 DSMNRKSA
-88 EEGETEFSVTISFV
+88 EEGETEFWVKISFS
-102 GVNVQNVLCDV
+102 GVNVQNVMCDV

-120 IITGTSDKIE
+120 IVTGTSDKIE
-130 VSISGQPQEL
+130 VWISGQPQEL
-140 IENLSQDNQEGEEIF
+140 IENLSQDNQKGEEIF

-187 RRQLSQ
+187 RRQLSK

-216 EFRGRSENWRYQSQL
+216 EYRKKSAKKEDKQKLNQLEADIKNTDIEIENC
-231 NTLESKIKNAD
+231 ESKIKD
-242 LKIEIYEN
+242 LKEEIN
-250 QISELNESITQKKYE
+250 QKKHE
-265 SDEILKKLVRAG
+265 SDDISLKLVKAG
-277 DKMSLEDLAK
+277 DKMSLEELSN
-287 LQEEKAK
+287 LREEKSS
-294 LEKNKNELQ
+294 LEQKKNALQ
-303 EQLKGTFDF
+303 EQLKDVFDF

-320 TLANVSEQ
+320 TLANVAEQ
-328 IDKEKLLS
+328 IEGERLLS

-341 QDDVKDKI
+341 QDDVKEKI

-358 EKQTLKFVPEIQT
+358 EKQALKFVPDIKT
-371 ADFFIKQIE
+371 SDFYIEQIE
-380 KLVKKYFYSDVQE
+380 KLVKKYFYSDIQE
-393 IDENLKTLHDFSAN
+393 FDENLKPLHDFSAN

-421 NFKYQFE
+421 NFKLKFE
-428 NLNNDY
+428 SLNTEY
-434 SHIKNQLDA
+434 SYVKNQLDA

-452 RNAQDSHIAD
+452 KNAQDGHIAE
-462 LRDKKEKL
+462 LRNKKEILDKK
-470 DLEISEKQQETGAL
+470 ISEKEQEIGSL
-484 NKNIFDLK
+484 NQKIDNLK
-492 EELKKNK
+492 ENLKKHRQDQTAIRK
-499 QEQTSLRNMI
+499 QI
-509 DARAKYSVKAQK
+509 DDSTQYSEKEQK
-521 TKQLVNTLEVFITKF
+521 TKQLIKTLEVFILKF

-553 RLLHKKEF
+553 RLLHKKDF
-561 VQRVDVDILTSED
+561 VRRVDVDILTSED

-579 YGENNKEIDKSGLSM
+579 YNQSNKEIDKSGLSM

-634 IIKYFY
+634 IIKHFY
-640 PNVAKQVV
+640 PSVAKQVV
-648 IYPLLYK
+648 IYPLLHK
-655 ELNEDEYKLLQ
+655 ELTEEEYQLLQ
-666 ANVCKTFLINNTS
+666 PNVCKTFLIHNTS
-679 SDSSEFLET
+679 TDSSQFLET
-688 EPDKF
+688 EPSNF
-693 FTTYNQISNANYH
+693 FTKYNQISNAN
-706 KDF
+706 

>member
-1 MYIKE
+1 M
-6 IELNNFR
+6 
-13 IYKGVNRIPLTPK
+13 PK
-26 DDKNIFIVSGQNG
+26 DEKNIVIVSGQNG

-68 IADKGNYTKYIA
+68 IDDKGNYTRYIA

-88 EEGETEFSVTISFV
+88 EEGDTEFSVTISFT
-102 GVNVQNVLCDV
+102 GVNVQNVPCDV
-113 VVKRSYN
+113 IVKRSYN

-130 VSISGQPQEL
+130 VLISGQPQEL
-140 IENLSQDNQEGEEIF
+140 IENLSQDNQKGEEIF

-187 RRQLSQ
+187 SRQLSQ

-206 LKDNL
+206 LKNNL

-216 EFRGRSENWRYQSQL
+216 EYRKKSAKKEDKQQL
-231 NTLESKIKNAD
+231 NQLEADIKNAD
-242 LKIEIYEN
+242 LEIETCENKIKDFKEEIN
-250 QISELNESITQKKYE
+250 QKRHE
-265 SDEILKKLVRAG
+265 SDDILMKLVKAG
-277 DKMSLEDLAK
+277 ETMSLEELANLRDSK
-287 LQEEKAK
+287 IN
-294 LEKNKNELQ
+294 LEHKKNALQ

-328 IDKEKLLS
+328 IENERLLS

-341 QDDVKDKI
+341 QDDVKEKI
-349 TKIRQDIES
+349 TKIRQDIEL
-358 EKQTLKFVPEIQT
+358 EKPNSKVIFDRIQIC
-371 ADFFIKQIE
+371 DFYEQQIE
-380 KLVKKYFYSDVQE
+380 RLVKKYCYSDVQE

-407 QTNEINQLISSIKN
+407 QTNEINQLISSVKN

-428 NLNNDY
+428 NLNNEY
-434 SHIKNQLDA
+434 SYIKNQLDS

-452 RNAQDSHIAD
+452 KNAQDSHIAD
-462 LRDKKEKL
+462 LRDKKEHL
-470 DLEISEKQQETGAL
+470 DKRISEKEQEIGSL
-484 NKNIFDLK
+484 NQKIDDLK
-492 EELKKNK
+492 EALKKHRQDQTAIRK
-499 QEQTSLRNMI
+499 QIDDSTQYSDKEQM
-509 DARAKYSVKAQK
+509 
-521 TKQLVNTLEVFITKF
+521 TKHIIIKLEEFITKF
-536 KEQKKESL
+536 KVQKKESL

-553 RLLHKKEF
+553 RLLHKKGF
-561 VQRVDVDILTSED
+561 VQCVDVDIITSEN
-574 IDIIL
+574 IDINL
-579 YGENNKEIDKSGLSM
+579 YGESNKKIDKSGLSM

-634 IIKYFY
+634 IIRHFY

-655 ELNEDEYKLLQ
+655 ELTEDEYNLLQ
-666 ANVCKTFLINNTS
+666 SNVCKTFLINNIA
-679 SDSSEFLET
+679 SDNSEFLET
-688 EPDKF
+688 DTNKF
-693 FTTYNQISNANYH
+693 FLTYNQISNAN
-706 KDF
+706 

>member
-13 IYKGVNRIPLTPK
+13 IYKGVNRISLMPK
-26 DDKNIFIVSGQNG
+26 DEKNIVIVSGQNG

-68 IADKGNYTKYIA
+68 IDDKGNYTKYIA

-88 EEGETEFSVTISFV
+88 EEGETEFSVTISFT

-113 VVKRSYN
+113 IVKRSYN

-130 VSISGQPQEL
+130 VLISGQPQEL
-140 IENLSQDNQEGEEIF
+140 IENLSQDNQKGEEIF

-206 LKDNL
+206 LKNNL

-216 EFRGRSENWRYQSQL
+216 EYRKKSAKKEDKQRLNQL
-231 NTLESKIKNAD
+231 EADIKNAD
-242 LKIEIYEN
+242 LEIETCENKIKDLKEEIN
-250 QISELNESITQKKYE
+250 QKKHE
-265 SDEILKKLVRAG
+265 ADDISLKLVKAG
-277 DKMSLEDLAK
+277 DKMSLEELTN
-287 LQEEKAK
+287 LRNEKVN
-294 LEKNKNELQ
+294 LEQKRNILQ

-328 IDKEKLLS
+328 IENERLLS

-341 QDDVKDKI
+341 QDDVKEKI

-358 EKQTLKFVPEIQT
+358 EKKKLTFVTDVNT
-371 ADFFIKQIE
+371 ADFYTNQIE

-407 QTNEINQLISSIKN
+407 QTNEINQLISSVKN

-428 NLNNDY
+428 NLNNEY
-434 SHIKNQLDA
+434 SYIKNQLDS

-452 RNAQDSHIAD
+452 KNAQDSHIAD
-462 LRDKKEKL
+462 LREKKEI
-470 DLEISEKQQETGAL
+470 LEQKISEKEQEVGSL
-484 NKNIFDLK
+484 NQKIDDLK
-492 EELKKNK
+492 EALKKHRQDQTAIRK
-499 QEQTSLRNMI
+499 QI
-509 DARAKYSVKAQK
+509 DDSTQYSEKEQK
-521 TKQLVNTLEVFITKF
+521 TKQLINTLGVFITKF

-553 RLLHKKEF
+553 RLLHKKGF
-561 VQRVDVDILTSED
+561 VKRVDVDILTSED

-579 YGENNKEIDKSGLSM
+579 FGENNKEIDKSGLSM

-634 IIKYFY
+634 IIRHFY

-655 ELNEDEYKLLQ
+655 ELTEEEYNLLQ
-666 ANVCKTFLINNTS
+666 SNVCKTFLINNLY

-688 EPDKF
+688 DTDKF
-693 FTTYNQISNANYH
+693 FLTYNQISNAN
-706 KDF
+706 

>member
-1 MYIKE
+1 M
-6 IELNNFR
+6 
-13 IYKGVNRIPLTPK
+13 PK
-26 DDKNIFIVSGQNG
+26 DEKNIVIVSGQNG

-68 IADKGNYTKYIA
+68 IDDKGNYTKYIA

-88 EEGETEFSVTISFV
+88 EEGETEFSVTIYFSE
-102 GVNVQNVLCDV
+102 VNVQNVLCDV

-120 IITGTSDKIE
+120 IVTGTSDKIE
-130 VSISGQPQEL
+130 VFISGQPQEL
-140 IENLSQDNQEGEEIF
+140 IENLSHDNQKGEEIF

-216 EFRGRSENWRYQSQL
+216 EYRKKSAKKEDKQKLNQL
-231 NTLESKIKNAD
+231 ETDIKNAD
-242 LKIEIYEN
+242 LEIENCETRIK
-250 QISELNESITQKKYE
+250 ELKEEINQKKHD
-265 SDEILKKLVRAG
+265 SDEISLKLVKAG
-277 DKMSLEDLAK
+277 DKMSLEEITNLRNDKTNLEQNKSA
-287 LQEEKAK
+287 LQEE
-294 LEKNKNELQ
+294 
-303 EQLKGTFDF
+303 LKGTFDF

-320 TLANVSEQ
+320 TLANIAEQ
-328 IDKEKLLS
+328 IESERLLS

-341 QDDVKDKI
+341 QDDVKEKI
-349 TKIRQDIES
+349 TKIRQDIEL
-358 EKQTLKFVPEIQT
+358 EKPNSKVVFDRIQIC
-371 ADFFIKQIE
+371 DFYEKQIE
-380 KLVKKYFYSDVQE
+380 KLIRKYFYSDIQD
-393 IDENLKTLHDFSAN
+393 IDENLKILHDFSAN
-407 QTNEINQLISSIKN
+407 QTNEINQLISSVKN

-428 NLNNDY
+428 NLNNEY
-434 SHIKNQLDA
+434 SYIKNQLDA

-452 RNAQDSHIAD
+452 KNAQDGHIAD
-462 LRDKKEKL
+462 LRDKKEQL
-470 DLEISEKQQETGAL
+470 DKKISEKEQEIGSL
-484 NKNIFDLK
+484 NQKIDDLK
-492 EELKKNK
+492 ERLKKHRQDQTALRK
-499 QEQTSLRNMI
+499 QI
-509 DARAKYSVKAQK
+509 DDSTQYSEKEQK
-521 TKQLVNTLEVFITKF
+521 TKQLIKTLEVFITKF

-553 RLLHKKEF
+553 RLLHKKDLI
-561 VQRVDVDILTSED
+561 QRVDVDILTSED

-579 YGENNKEIDKSGLSM
+579 YNESNKEVDKSGLSM

-634 IIKYFY
+634 IIKHFY
-640 PNVAKQVV
+640 PSVSKQVI

-655 ELNEDEYKLLQ
+655 ELTEEEYQLLQ
-666 ANVCKTFLINNTS
+666 PNICKTFLINNIST
-679 SDSSEFLET
+679 DSSQFLET
-688 EPDKF
+688 KPDDF
-693 FTTYNQISNANYH
+693 FTTYNQISYAN
-706 KDF
+706 